1 MSVFWASEEFF
12 AALLPVATRGI
23 AACLAQ
29 TAAQGCYIH
38 LDTRWKLLGGVLKP
52 KKARGGFESSRLTS
66 SLALTDKM
74 I

>member
-1 MSVFWASEEFF
+1 MSVFWASEEFLHCF
-12 AALLPVATRGI
+12 RWP
-23 AACLAQ
+23 LAVLQ
-29 TAAQGCYIH
+29 LVWPKQQRKDVILH

-66 SLALTDKM
+66 GLALTDKM